1 MMHDYSAQG
10 ADSPERKRRP
20 TLGIER
26 RSENSLLAGFEDHFS
41 TLEIAEAQA
50 WGAAL
55 CRARN
60 AWDLK
65 RKGVQHGLRR

>member
-1 MMHDYSAQG
+1 MSVSSAQG

-26 RSENSLLAGFEDHFS
+26 ASKNSLLAG
-41 TLEIAEAQA
+41 LERMFNSVELAEAQA
-50 WGAAL
+50 WGTAI

-65 RKGVQHGLRR
+65 RKGVHHGLRR

>member
-1 MMHDYSAQG
+1 MMRETVRG

-26 RSENSLLAGFEDHFS
+26 HSENSLLAGFEDHFS
-41 TLEIAEAQA
+41 SVEIAEAQA
-50 WGAAL
+50 WATAI

-65 RKGVQHGLRR
+65 RKGVSHGFRR

>member
-1 MMHDYSAQG
+1 MRATVRG

-20 TLGIER
+20 ILGVER
-26 RSENSLLAGFEDHFS
+26 HSENSLLAG
-41 TLEIAEAQA
+41 LEHMFNSVELAEAQA
-50 WGAAL
+50 WGTAI

-65 RKGVQHGLRR
+65 RKGVGHGFRR